1 MRHLLYRAEDWIRP
15 AKASFIFPHAK
26 NRPLNPEAHS
36 HDFYEITFLF
46 EGEVTQ
52 IIDGNEFQM
61 YAGEA
66 AFISP
71 LQIHQFTKQTD
82 ILDFYTLSV
91 MKEEMDPFLHAYHL
105 EKLIAGSVQ
114 PVRFAMSQATRHRI
128 GDLFRDLSVVTPDRQ
143 IIDVRIIIGL
153 TLQEYLLS
161 ANGYTSNWVNQL
173 AQQMNT
179 QENLEEGVNA
189 MVRLSGLSHAQLCRN
204 LKKANGKTPQQM
216 LKELRLSYAYELIC
230 SSEIPY
236 EEIASSVGYS
246 SFSHFS
252 VTFKERYGITPSVL
266 RKTSPQSMLL

>member
-15 AKASFIFPHAK
+15 SNASFIFPHAK

-61 YAGEA
+61 HAGEA

-71 LQIHQFTKQTD
+71 LQVHQFTKQTD
-82 ILDFYTLSV
+82 KLDFFTLSV
-91 MKEEMDPFLHAYHL
+91 TKEEVEPFLYAYRL
-105 EKLIAGSVQ
+105 EKLIAGCPQ
-114 PVRFAMSQATRHRI
+114 PVRFVMSQATRYRI
-128 GDLFRDLSVVTPDRQ
+128 EDLFRDLSVVTPERR

-161 ANGYTSNWVNQL
+161 KNGCVSNWIDHL

-179 QENLEEGVNA
+179 QENLAEGVNA

-236 EEIASSVGYS
+236 EEIATSVGYS

-266 RKTSPQSMLL
+266 RKTAPQSMLL

>member
-52 IIDGNEFQM
+52 IIDGNEFRM

-82 ILDFYTLSV
+82 VLDFCTLSV
-91 MKEEMDPFLHAYHL
+91 MKEEMEPFLYAYHL

-114 PVRFAMSQATRHRI
+114 PIRFAMSQATRHRI
-128 GDLFRDLSVVTPDRQ
+128 EDLFRDLSVVTPDRQ

-161 ANGYTSNWVNQL
+161 ANGCTSNWVNQL

-252 VTFKERYGITPSVL
+252 VTFKERYGVTPSVL